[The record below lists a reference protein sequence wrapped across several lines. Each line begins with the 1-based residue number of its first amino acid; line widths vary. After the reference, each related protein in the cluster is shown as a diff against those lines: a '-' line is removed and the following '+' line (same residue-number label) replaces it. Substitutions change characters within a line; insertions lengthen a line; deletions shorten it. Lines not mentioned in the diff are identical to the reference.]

1 MYLLIILLIVLIYII
16 WNNMCKPVYWFYR
29 LSCPYCVKMHDEWK
43 RFKGMTMFS
52 MVKPIE
58 IDITKPENKDIVDK
72 YQISSV
78 PQLIKIEKN
87 IPIIY
92 DGDRVAEDI
101 YQWACSN

>member
-1 MYLLIILLIVLIYII
+1 
-16 WNNMCKPVYWFYR
+16 
-29 LSCPYCVKMHDEWK
+29 MHDEWK